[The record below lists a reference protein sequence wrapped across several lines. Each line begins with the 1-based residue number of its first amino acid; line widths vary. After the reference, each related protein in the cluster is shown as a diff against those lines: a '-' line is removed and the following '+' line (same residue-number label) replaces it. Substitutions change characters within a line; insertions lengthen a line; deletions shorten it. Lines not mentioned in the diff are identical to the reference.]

1 MKFKYS
7 VSMISTMVLFLFALL
22 GLCNIIPD
30 HIALPV
36 VVFAGITKVFAI
48 AMEYKRKGNQTEYY
62 LFMGIAVLGYLF
74 FIYMLFEK

>member
-1 MKFKYS
+1 MRLKYS

-36 VVFAGITKVFAI
+36 VVFADITKVFAI
-48 AMEYKRKGNQTEYY
+48 AIEYKRKGNQT
-62 LFMGIAVLGYLF
+62 
-74 FIYMLFEK
+74 

>member
-1 MKFKYS
+1 MRLKYS

-22 GLCNIIPD
+22 GNIIPD

-48 AMEYKRKGNQTEYY
+48 AIEYKRKGNQTEYY

-74 FIYMLFEK
+74 FIYMLFVK

>member
-7 VSMISTMVLFLFALL
+7 VSMISTIVLFTVAFLR
-22 GLCNIIPD
+22 LCNIIPD

-74 FIYMLFEK
+74 FIYMLFVK